1 MLLSRLALVRG
12 ASVCSALGVMAFS
25 LGAALG
31 AGCATAACNDSCTLI
46 DILVTANGE
55 YTTYSHRCARRG
67 CNNIAGTQNN
77 PANPQPAT
85 VTTWNNGMT
94 ASNCPQDAYP
104 MPGTG
109 GMGNVV
115 FVDNNANVNVQCG
128 LNNS

>member
-1 MLLSRLALVRG
+1 MLDHRLIVARG
-12 ASVCSALGVMAFS
+12 VAVCGALGIMIFS

-55 YTTYSHRCARRG
+55 YTTYSQKCARRG
-67 CNNIAGTQNN
+67 CNSIAGTQNN
-77 PANPQPAT
+77 PGNPQPAT

-104 MPGTG
+104 MPGAG

-115 FVDNNANVNVQCG
+115 FVDNNAKINVQCG
-128 LNNS
+128 VPNT